1 MGSFTAVG
9 GVKAGVK
16 SVTAFETA
24 DCGTALAVAK
34 FKAYAKPGG
43 SSYVVSAC

>member
-9 GVKAGVK
+9 GIKAGTK
-16 SVTAFETA
+16 SVTAFETE

-34 FKAYAKPGG
+34 FKAFGKPGG
-43 SSYVVSAC
+43 SSYVVS